1 LLDLK
6 LKENRVRVTDQI
18 LKEVVLI
25 MALSITIIGAAHGGL
40 VNGVDIDRRR
50 IDVDVF
56 ESARELRRNA
66 TEFETSQDTPIFVHV
81 LPKLP
86 TGYNLSSN
94 L

>member
-1 LLDLK
+1 
-6 LKENRVRVTDQI
+6 
-18 LKEVVLI
+18 VL
-25 MALSITIIGAAHGGL
+25 GHGGL

-56 ESARELRRNA
+56 ESGRELRRNA
-66 TEFETSQDTPIFVHV
+66 AEFEPPQDTPIFVHV

-86 TGYNLSSN
+86 TGCNLSSN